1 MPSPSSSHQLASL
14 PYSNCL
20 HTTLPSSR
28 ARLRSIPK
36 SNNNITTMVVPVIDF
51 SKLDGAERAETLAQ
65 IANGC
70 EEWGFFQLVNHGIPL
85 ELLERVKKVSSDCYR
100 LREAGFKAS
109 EPVRTLE
116 ALVDAERR
124 GEVVAPVDDLDWEDI
139 FYIHDGCQ
147 WPSEPPAF
155 KETMREYRAELR
167 KLAERVM
174 EAMDENLGLAR
185 GTIKDA
191 FSSGGRHEPFF
202 GTKVSHYPPCPRPD
216 LITGLRAHT
225 DAGGVILLFQDD
237 RVGGLEVLKD
247 GQWTDVQPLAGAIV
261 VNTGDQIEVLSNGR
275 YRSAWHRVLPMRDGN
290 RRSIA
295 SFYNPA
301 NEATISPAAVQA
313 SGGDAY
319 PKYVFGDYM
328 DVYAKHKFQAK
339 EPRFEAVKVAAPKSS
354 PAA

>member
-1 MPSPSSSHQLASL
+1 
-14 PYSNCL
+14 
-20 HTTLPSSR
+20 
-28 ARLRSIPK
+28 
-36 SNNNITTMVVPVIDF
+36 MVVPVIDF
-51 SKLDGAERAETLAQ
+51 SKLDGAERAETMKQ

-85 ELLERVKKVSSDCYR
+85 ELLERVKK
-100 LREAGFKAS
+100 
-109 EPVRTLE
+109 
-116 ALVDAERR
+116 ALVAAEQR
-124 GEVVAPVDDLDWEDI
+124 GEAVAPVDDMDWEDI

-147 WPSEPPAF
+147 WPSDPPAF
-155 KETMREYRAELR
+155 KETMREYRTELR

-174 EAMDENLGLAR
+174 EAMDENLGLEA
-185 GTIKDA
+185 GSIKRA
-191 FSSGGRHEPFF
+191 FSGDGRHEPFF

-237 RVGGLEVLKD
+237 RVGGLEVFKD
-247 GQWTDVQPLAGAIV
+247 GDWTDVQPLPGAIV

-301 NEATISPAAVQA
+301 NEATISPAAA
-313 SGGDAY
+313 AGGDGAY

-328 DVYAKHKFQAK
+328 DVYAKQKFQAK
-339 EPRFEAVKVAAPKSS
+339 EPRFEAVKAPKSS